1 MASERVVLRAEGIE
15 SAQRSGVG
23 ILPMDIAIERGEL
36 VALFGPSGAG
46 KSLLLALIA
55 GEVALEGGR
64 LEVADF
70 AVMPEL
76 PEGRALRTVTPLSF
90 LKRYAPS
97 LTRAIYML
105 EVLGVGER
113 VETPLSELSD
123 GQRHILRVG
132 GALAQHAPLYLLDD
146 PFEYADFERRRR
158 LWNELDDRCRFGAAV
173 LFTTRDPAIAERADR
188 VLMLDEGLLL
198 ADDAPERL
206 IAEQEATAIEIE
218 ARDPEPIL
226 EGLSDVE
233 LRIEQ
238 LPDGYRL
245 RLHADDALALRLLQE
260 GYGNIR
266 AIYVRLPTLEDAWQ
280 WLRLKARTRRKPES
294 ISKIGRDSSLR
305 SE

>member
-1 MASERVVLRAEGIE
+1 MLRAEGIE
-15 SAQRSGVG
+15 SALHGGVC
-23 ILPMDIAIERGEL
+23 ILPMRFSVERGEL
-36 VALFGPSGAG
+36 VALFGPSGSG

-70 AVMPEL
+70 AAMPEL
-76 PEGRALRTVTPLSF
+76 PEGRALRTATPASF
-90 LKRYAPS
+90 LKRYAS
-97 LTRAIYML
+97 SFTRAVYLL
-105 EVLGVGER
+105 EVLGLGER
-113 VETPLSELSD
+113 MEMPLTELSG
-123 GQRHILRVG
+123 GQRHVLRVG

-188 VLMLDEGLLL
+188 VLMLDDGRLI

-206 IAEQEATAIEIE
+206 IAEQDTTEIEIE
-218 ARDPEPIL
+218 ARDLEPIL
-226 EGLSDVE
+226 EGLPEIE

-245 RLHADDALALRLLQE
+245 RLHANDALALRLLQE

-266 AIYVRLPTLEDAWQ
+266 AVYVRPPTLEDAWQ
-280 WLRLKARTRRKPES
+280 WLRLKARTHKTPL
-294 ISKIGRDSSLR
+294 KGG
-305 SE
+305 

>member
-1 MASERVVLRAEGIE
+1 MAAERVVLRAEGIE
-15 SAQRSGVG
+15 SALHGGVC
-23 ILPMDIAIERGEL
+23 ILPMRFTIERGEL
-36 VALFGPSGAG
+36 VAVFGPSGSG

-55 GEVALEGGR
+55 GEVSLAGGR
-64 LEVADF
+64 LEVADC
-70 AVMPEL
+70 ATMPDL
-76 PEGRALRTVTPLSF
+76 PDGRALRAATPASF
-90 LKRYAPS
+90 LKRYAVS
-97 LTRAIYML
+97 FTRAVYLL
-105 EVLGVGER
+105 EVLGLGER
-113 VETPLSELSD
+113 METPLHELSD
-123 GQRHILRVG
+123 GQRYLLRVG

-146 PFEYADFERRRR
+146 PFEHADFERRRR

-206 IAEQEATAIEIE
+206 IADQEATEIEME

-266 AIYVRLPTLEDAWQ
+266 AIYVRPPTLEDAWQ
-280 WLRLKARTRRKPES
+280 WLRLKARAHKTPLK
-294 ISKIGRDSSLR
+294 GG
-305 SE
+305 